1 MWVHTIKHDAADI
14 YIYIYIYMYTSN
26 FLVFFFF
33 LRRSNFLV
41 WNLYMQFI
49 WIESIQLYIL
59 CFHFLIIACVFVQ
72 GSQTYLDSGFDDKTH
87 HTSFLAMLE
96 ALSYTIDRI
105 ACEVITNHDY
115 KILPYLYLHQHN
127 NRN

>member
-1 MWVHTIKHDAADI
+1 MRFHTIKHDAANIYVYKVIFWLEI
-14 YIYIYIYMYTSN
+14 YICNLFELKASN
-26 FLVFFFF
+26 CIFF
-33 LRRSNFLV
+33 V
-41 WNLYMQFI
+41 
-49 WIESIQLYIL
+49 
-59 CFHFLIIACVFVQ
+59 FHFLIIACVFVQ

-96 ALSYTIDRI
+96 ALAYTIDRI